1 MKKIFVK
8 ILSCVLGLCMLGT
21 TLAGCDSCAEANW
34 DNTDMTNWGSVVSY
48 GGFLAETDNYIYYI
62 NGVANKS
69 SDNTYGKPVK
79 GALIVAD
86 KNDLSKTEIA
96 LPKLFA
102 ATDVG
107 AGLYI
112 FGDYVYYGTPSTDK
126 ASDGTVASSDMMFRR
141 AKLDGSSDEHI
152 LTISSH
158 SAAHRIVENNGTVYI
173 VYYDTD
179 STSLV
184 SYNTATKESI
194 TIAKTDVKTEG
205 YESLTSYRF
214 LHNDM
219 LSSAVLV
226 FATTVYSLP
235 YNEDMNEG
243 LDSTRP
249 VESYNKIY
257 TYSIGDGKVD
267 EVYGK
272 LVCDGS
278 VKDETFAIM
287 ANDSKYIY
295 IQKTTE
301 FGKVTAHALT
311 INELLNKEKSTD
323 AGVEVV
329 AEYAT
334 TSNLVVDLDNVYI
347 MPAKSTDSSG
357 TTTTSNKIYKDT
369 MRVSKDGQKIDHTET
384 KALAA
389 VASDVHALMF
399 VYKDYLYFYNTS
411 IEICRVDLTKG
422 AEASIERVSDSI
434 TPGASTWYAPEIVT
448 LNGKDY
454 LFYCDSS
461 EIGLSYIKYVDLAT
475 KVTEV
480 DSNNDG
486 ENDFFY
492 IEGAKIIGQVVL
504 DDQASIMQAKLD
516 DIVNGLD
523 EQGVLQFET
532 DEDGKYVK
540 NADGKIYVEALIEA
554 RTEYNAL
561 SSDVKEKVDATTLEN
576 YERAVEVAN
585 LFFKLDGIET
595 ISANTTS
602 GAKFDAL
609 KAAYE
614 SVKADIKKYYADNEH
629 ATIGAYIPNNLKANY
644 TKAVKMFEPKDNK

>member
-8 ILSCVLGLCMLGT
+8 ILSCVLGLCLLGT

-48 GGFLAETDNYIYYI
+48 GGFLAETDNYIYYL

-69 SDNTYGKPVK
+69 ADNTYGKPVK
-79 GALIVAD
+79 GALMVAD

-96 LPKLFA
+96 LPKLFT
-102 ATDVG
+102 ATDIG

-126 ASDGTVASSDMMFRR
+126 ASDGTVANSDMMFRR
-141 AKLDGSSDEHI
+141 AKLDGTADELV

-158 SAAHRIVENNGTVYI
+158 SASYRMVEKNGTVYI
-173 VYYDTD
+173 VYYDAD
-179 STSLV
+179 STSLI

-194 TIAKTDVKTEG
+194 TIAKTDDKTEG
-205 YESLTSYRF
+205 FESLTSYRF

-219 LSSAVLV
+219 LDSAVLV

-257 TYSIGDGKVD
+257 TYSIGDGKVG

-278 VKDETFAIM
+278 VKEDTFAIM

-329 AEYAT
+329 VEYAT
-334 TSNLVVDLDNVYI
+334 TSNLVIDLDNVYI
-347 MPAKSTDSSG
+347 MPAKSTDSNG

-369 MRVSKDGQKIDHTET
+369 MRVSKEGEKIDHTET

-389 VASDVHALMF
+389 VASDVHALLF
-399 VYKDYLYFYNTS
+399 VHKGYLYFYNAS
-411 IEICRVDLTKG
+411 IEICRVDLSKG
-422 AEASIERVSDSI
+422 AEAVIERVSDS
-434 TPGASTWYAPEIVT
+434 TTTGSSTWYAPEIVT

-461 EIGLSYIKYVDLAT
+461 AIGLSYIKYVDLST
-475 KVTEV
+475 KATEV
-480 DSNNDG
+480 DTDDDG

-492 IEGAKIIGQVVL
+492 VEGAQIIGQVTL
-504 DDQASIMQAKLD
+504 EDQAKIMQAKID

-532 DEDGKYVK
+532 DENGVYVK
-540 NADGKIYVEALIEA
+540 NDDGKIYVQALIEA
-554 RTEYNAL
+554 RKEYDELDA
-561 SSDVKEKVDATTLEN
+561 DVKEKVNVTDLEN

-585 LFFKLDGIET
+585 LFFKLDGIEK

-602 GAKFDAL
+602 GEKFDAL

-614 SVKADIKKYYADNEH
+614 SIKAEVNKYYADGEYSKV
-629 ATIGAYIPNNLKANY
+629 GVYIPNNLKANF